1 MKKQI
6 TLAIFLL
13 ITMIAVNVFAAT
25 KVSMEIVEE
34 NVCTINLNEESV
46 LEKKIVESDLEN
58 HKVTLQLKV
67 SNNSEKIIPSGEL
80 MIVIDSSSSM
90 NEIVEGTTTRKDVVL
105 NSANELVQKLLEANP
120 ETLKIGIVTFSSSSE
135 KDDNGYL
142 IVGTEAD
149 AQKVCD
155 FTNDVEIL
163 KNKISSIQGTG
174 QYTNLDAGLQLANK
188 QFTTENTHK
197 YMIVLTDGVP
207 NLAVGN
213 SELFSQEGINKNKTT
228 LASMTN
234 VEIMTML
241 TGVTNESANPLGNT
255 YTYGQIIQEIFGTE
269 EAPTNG
275 DFYKISDDEIEQ
287 VISEKIYRKLLP
299 VEKTLDNIKV
309 VDYIPQYIV
318 DNFEIT
324 LAEESAEF
332 VTISEDKKTIT
343 WNIQILKPGESKSIK
358 FNLVLKEEFKEEI
371 VEKVLN
377 TNEKVD
383 ITYDD
388 FDKETKTESS
398 EVTPK
403 IKITKKDDTVT
414 PEIIPEAGLPTYGFA
429 IITLIAVAM
438 VFLYKYKKI

>member
-1 MKKQI
+1 
-6 TLAIFLL
+6 
-13 ITMIAVNVFAAT
+13 MIAVNVFAAT